1 MYVTICKIDD
11 QCKVVA
17 RSRALKAVLWDSP
30 EGRGGEG
37 GRKRIRG
44 ERGIHVYLW
53 PIHVNAWQ
61 INIILQ
67 LIEKICMHEIKE
79 EYGLALL

>member
-1 MYVTICKIDD
+1 MTSASLMQEAGHSKP
-11 QCKVVA
+11 
-17 RSRALKAVLWDSP
+17 VLWDSP

-37 GRKRIRG
+37 GRKGIRG
-44 ERGIHVYLW
+44 EGGIHVYLW

-67 LIEKICMHEIKE
+67 LTEKICMHEIKE